1 MQTIKFSKYTG
12 AGNNYIFVDGRE
24 TNHNWNH
31 LAKSI
36 SDKNFGIGS
45 DGLIVLDKSNIADF
59 EMIMFNADGSEGEM
73 CGNGVRCMA
82 RFAEDVEV
90 IKPKQGNIKV
100 ATKAGI
106 KIINPYYKN
115 NIMTKAS
122 VDMGAPLFDPTKI
135 PVLPDTIEND
145 IPIVNFNYKDLSL
158 KLYCVNTGVP
168 HCIAY
173 IDEPVYD
180 FELEKIGPLVE
191 KHEKFPQGVNFE
203 IVNIKTDEDG
213 ELVNTI
219 VRVWER
225 GSGITLACGT
235 GATAVAAI
243 SKKLNHFNDVLHMN
257 FPGGDLSCNFN
268 KESSINMEGPI
279 EYIGSGTYNIN

>member
-24 TNHNWNH
+24 INHNWND

-45 DGLIVLDKSNIADF
+45 DGLIVLDKSDIADF

-100 ATKAGI
+100 STKAGI
-106 KIINPYYKN
+106 KIINPYYEN

-122 VDMGAPLFDPTKI
+122 VDMGAPIFDPTKI

-203 IVNIKTDEDG
+203 IVNIKTDEF
-213 ELVNTI
+213 I

-235 GATAVAAI
+235 GATAVTAI
-243 SKKLNHFNDVLHMN
+243 SKKLNLFDDVIHMN
-257 FPGGDLSCNFN
+257 FPGGDLSCNCS
-268 KESSINMEGPI
+268 KKSSINMEGPI
-279 EYIGSGTYNIN
+279 EHIGSGTYNINL

>member
-24 TNHNWNH
+24 TNHNWND

-45 DGLIVLDKSNIADF
+45 DGLIVLDKSDIADF

-73 CGNGVRCMA
+73 CGNGLRCMA

-106 KIINPYYKN
+106 KIINPYYEN

-122 VDMGAPLFDPTKI
+122 VDMGAPIFDPNKI
-135 PVLPDTIEND
+135 TVLPDTIENG

-191 KHEKFPQGVNFE
+191 KHDKFPQGVNFE
-203 IVNIKTDEDG
+203 IVNKKTDKY
-213 ELVNTI
+213 I

-243 SKKLNHFNDVLHMN
+243 SKKLNLFDDVIQMN
-257 FPGGDLSCNFN
+257 FPGGDLSCNCS
-268 KESSINMEGPI
+268 KDSSINMEGPI

>member
-24 TNHNWNH
+24 INHNWND

-45 DGLIVLDKSNIADF
+45 DGLIVLDKSDVADF

-73 CGNGVRCMA
+73 CGNGIRCMA

-100 ATKAGI
+100 STKAGI
-106 KIINPYYKN
+106 KIINPYYEN

-122 VDMGAPLFDPTKI
+122 VDMGAPIFDPTKI
-135 PVLPDTIEND
+135 PVLQDTIENG

-173 IDEPVYD
+173 TDEPVYN

-191 KHEKFPQGVNFE
+191 KYEKFPQKVNFS
-203 IVNIKTDEDG
+203 IVNRKE
-213 ELVNTI
+213 NKYI

-243 SKKLNHFNDVLHMN
+243 SKKLNLFDDVIHMN
-257 FPGGDLSCNFN
+257 FPGGNLTCNCS
-268 KESSINMEGPI
+268 KKSSINMEGPI
-279 EYIGSGTYNIN
+279 KYIGSGTYNIN

>member
-12 AGNNYIFVDGRE
+12 AGNNYIFVDGRKI
-24 TNHNWNH
+24 NHNWNN

-45 DGLIVLDKSNIADF
+45 DGLIVLDKSDIADF

-90 IKPKQGNIKV
+90 IKPNQGNIKV

-106 KIINPYYKN
+106 KIINPYYEN

-122 VDMGAPLFDPTKI
+122 VDMGAPIFDPTKI

-173 IDEPVYD
+173 IDKPVYD

-203 IVNIKTDEDG
+203 IVNKKTDKF
-213 ELVNTI
+213 I

-243 SKKLNHFNDVLHMN
+243 SKKLNLFDDVIQMN
-257 FPGGDLSCNFN
+257 FPGGDLSCNCS
-268 KESSINMEGPI
+268 KDSSINMEGPI

>member
-24 TNHNWNH
+24 INHNWND

-45 DGLIVLDKSNIADF
+45 DGLIVLDKSDIADF

-73 CGNGVRCMA
+73 CGNGLRCMA

-100 ATKAGI
+100 STKAGI
-106 KIINPYYKN
+106 KIINPYYEN

-122 VDMGAPLFDPTKI
+122 VDMGAPIFDPTKI

-173 IDEPVYD
+173 IDEPVYN

-191 KHEKFPQGVNFE
+191 KYDKFPQGVNFE
-203 IVNIKTDEDG
+203 IVNKKEDKY
-213 ELVNTI
+213 I

-243 SKKLNHFNDVLHMN
+243 SKKLNLFDDVIHMN
-257 FPGGDLSCNFN
+257 FPGGDLSCNCS
-268 KESSINMEGPI
+268 KKSSINMEGPI
-279 EYIGSGTYNIN
+279 EYIGSGTYNINL

>member
-24 TNHNWNH
+24 INHNWND

-45 DGLIVLDKSNIADF
+45 DGLIVLDKSDIADF

-73 CGNGVRCMA
+73 CGNGIRCMA

-100 ATKAGI
+100 STKAGI
-106 KIINPYYKN
+106 KIINPYYEN

-122 VDMGAPLFDPTKI
+122 VDMGAPIFDPTKI
-135 PVLPDTIEND
+135 PVLQDTIENG

-173 IDEPVYD
+173 IDEPVYN

-191 KHEKFPQGVNFE
+191 KYEKFPQKVNFS
-203 IVNIKTDEDG
+203 IVNKKE
-213 ELVNTI
+213 NKYI

-243 SKKLNHFNDVLHMN
+243 SKKLNLFDDVIHMN
-257 FPGGDLSCNFN
+257 FPGGDLTCNCS
-268 KESSINMEGPI
+268 KKSSINMEGPI
-279 EYIGSGTYNIN
+279 EYIGSGTYNINL

>member
-24 TNHNWNH
+24 INHNWND

-45 DGLIVLDKSNIADF
+45 DGLIVLDKSDIADF

-73 CGNGVRCMA
+73 CGNGLRCMA

-100 ATKAGI
+100 STKAGI
-106 KIINPYYKN
+106 KIINPYYEN

-122 VDMGAPLFDPTKI
+122 VDMGAPIFDPTKI

-203 IVNIKTDEDG
+203 IVNKKTDKY
-213 ELVNTI
+213 I

-243 SKKLNHFNDVLHMN
+243 SKKLNLFDDVIQMN
-257 FPGGDLSCNFN
+257 FPGGDLSCNCS
-268 KESSINMEGPI
+268 KDSSINMEGPI

>member
-24 TNHNWNH
+24 INHNWND

-45 DGLIVLDKSNIADF
+45 DGLIVLDKSDVADF

-73 CGNGVRCMA
+73 CGNGIRCMA

-90 IKPKQGNIKV
+90 IKPKQENIKV
-100 ATKAGI
+100 STKAGI
-106 KIINPYYKN
+106 KIINPYYEN

-122 VDMGAPLFDPTKI
+122 VDMGAPIFDPTKI
-135 PVLPDTIEND
+135 PVLQDTIENG

-173 IDEPVYD
+173 IDEPVYN

-191 KHEKFPQGVNFE
+191 KYEKFPQKVNFS
-203 IVNIKTDEDG
+203 IVNRKE
-213 ELVNTI
+213 NKYI

-243 SKKLNHFNDVLHMN
+243 SKKLNLFDDVIHMN
-257 FPGGDLSCNFN
+257 FPGGNLTCNCS
-268 KESSINMEGPI
+268 KKSSINMEGPI
-279 EYIGSGTYNIN
+279 KYIGSGTYNIN

>member
-1 MQTIKFSKYTG
+1 MIVKQMQTIKFSKYTG
-12 AGNNYIFVDGRE
+12 AGNNYIYVDGRE
-24 TNHNWNH
+24 KNYNWND

-45 DGLIVLDKSNIADF
+45 DGLIVLDKSEIADF

-90 IKPKQGNIKV
+90 IKPNKGNIKV

-106 KIINPYYKN
+106 KVINPYYEN

-122 VDMGAPLFDPTKI
+122 VDMGSPIFDATKI

-145 IPIVNFNYKDLSL
+145 IPIVNFKYNDLSL

-173 IDEPVYD
+173 IDEPVYNFD
-180 FELEKIGPLVE
+180 LEKIGPLVE
-191 KHEKFPQGVNFE
+191 KYEKFPQGVNFE
-203 IVNIKTDEDG
+203 IVNKKEDKY
-213 ELVNTI
+213 I

-243 SKKLNHFNDVLHMN
+243 SKKLNLFDDVLDMN
-257 FPGGDLSCNFN
+257 FPGGDLSCTCSNN
-268 KESSINMEGPI
+268 PSINMEGPI
-279 EYIGSGTYNIN
+279 EYIGSGTYNLN

>member
-24 TNHNWNH
+24 TNHNWND

-90 IKPKQGNIKV
+90 IKPKQRNIKV

-106 KIINPYYKN
+106 KIINPYYEN

-122 VDMGAPLFDPTKI
+122 VDMGAPIFDPTKI
-135 PVLPDTIEND
+135 PVFPDTIENE
-145 IPIVNFNYKDLSL
+145 IPIVNFNYGNLSL
-158 KLYCVNTGVP
+158 KLFCVNTGVP

-173 IDEPVYD
+173 MDEPVYD

-191 KHEKFPQGVNFE
+191 KYEKFPQGVNFE
-203 IVNIKTDEDG
+203 IVNKKADKY
-213 ELVNTI
+213 I

-243 SKKLNHFNDVLHMN
+243 SKKLNLFDDVIHMN
-257 FPGGDLSCNFN
+257 FPGGDLSCNCSN
-268 KESSINMEGPI
+268 KSSINMEGPI

>member
-1 MQTIKFSKYTG
+1 
-12 AGNNYIFVDGRE
+12 
-24 TNHNWNH
+24 

-45 DGLIVLDKSNIADF
+45 DGLIVLDKSDIADF

-73 CGNGVRCMA
+73 CGNGLRCMA

-100 ATKAGI
+100 STKAGI
-106 KIINPYYKN
+106 KIINPYYEN

-122 VDMGAPLFDPTKI
+122 VDMGAPIFDPTKI
-135 PVLPDTIEND
+135 PVLPDTIENG

-173 IDEPVYD
+173 IDEPVYN

-203 IVNIKTDEDG
+203 IVNKKTDKF
-213 ELVNTI
+213 I

-235 GATAVAAI
+235 GATAVAAV

-257 FPGGDLSCNFN
+257 FPGGDLSCNFS

>member
-24 TNHNWNH
+24 INHNWND

-45 DGLIVLDKSNIADF
+45 DGLIVLDKSDIADF

-73 CGNGVRCMA
+73 CGNGLRCMA

-100 ATKAGI
+100 STKAGI
-106 KIINPYYKN
+106 KIINPYYEN

-122 VDMGAPLFDPTKI
+122 VDMGAPIFDPTKI
-135 PVLPDTIEND
+135 PVLQDTIENG

-173 IDEPVYD
+173 IDEPVYN

-191 KHEKFPQGVNFE
+191 KYEKFPQGVNFE
-203 IVNIKTDEDG
+203 IVNKKADKY
-213 ELVNTI
+213 I

-243 SKKLNHFNDVLHMN
+243 SKKLNLFDDVIHMN
-257 FPGGDLSCNFN
+257 FPGGDLSCNCS
-268 KESSINMEGPI
+268 KKSSINMEGPI
-279 EYIGSGTYNIN
+279 EYIGSGTYNINL

>member
-1 MQTIKFSKYTG
+1 MIVKQMQTIKFSKYTG
-12 AGNNYIFVDGRE
+12 AGNNYIYVDGRE
-24 TNHNWNH
+24 KNYNWND

-45 DGLIVLDKSNIADF
+45 DGLIVLDKSEIADF

-82 RFAEDVEV
+82 RFAEEVEV
-90 IKPKQGNIKV
+90 IKPNKGNIKV

-106 KIINPYYKN
+106 KVINPYYEN

-122 VDMGAPLFDPTKI
+122 VDMGSPIFDATKI

-145 IPIVNFNYKDLSL
+145 IPIVNFKYNDLSL

-173 IDEPVYD
+173 IDEPVYNFD
-180 FELEKIGPLVE
+180 LEKIGPLVE
-191 KHEKFPQGVNFE
+191 KYEKFPQGVNFE
-203 IVNIKTDEDG
+203 IVNKKEDKY
-213 ELVNTI
+213 I

-243 SKKLNHFNDVLHMN
+243 SKKLNLFDDVLDMN
-257 FPGGDLSCNFN
+257 FPGGDLSCTCSNDP
-268 KESSINMEGPI
+268 SINMEGPI
-279 EYIGSGTYNIN
+279 DYIGSGTYNLN

>member
-1 MQTIKFSKYTG
+1 MQKIKFSKYTG

-24 TNHNWNH
+24 INHNWND

-45 DGLIVLDKSNIADF
+45 DGLIVLDKSDVADF

-73 CGNGVRCMA
+73 CGNGIRCMA

-90 IKPKQGNIKV
+90 IKPKQENIKV
-100 ATKAGI
+100 STKAGI
-106 KIINPYYKN
+106 KIINPYYEN

-122 VDMGAPLFDPTKI
+122 VDMGAPIFDPTKI
-135 PVLPDTIEND
+135 PVLQDTIENG

-173 IDEPVYD
+173 IDEPVYN

-191 KHEKFPQGVNFE
+191 KYEKFPQKVNFS
-203 IVNIKTDEDG
+203 IVNRKE
-213 ELVNTI
+213 NKYI

-243 SKKLNHFNDVLHMN
+243 SKKLNLFDDVIHMN
-257 FPGGDLSCNFN
+257 FPGGNLTCNCS
-268 KESSINMEGPI
+268 KKSSINMEGPI
-279 EYIGSGTYNIN
+279 KYIGSGTYNIN

>member
-24 TNHNWNH
+24 INHNWND

-45 DGLIVLDKSNIADF
+45 DGLIVLDKSDIADF

-73 CGNGVRCMA
+73 CGNGLRCLA
-82 RFAEDVEV
+82 RFAEDNEI
-90 IKPKQGNIKV
+90 IKPKLENIKV
-100 ATKAGI
+100 STKTGI
-106 KIINPYYKN
+106 KTIYPYYEN

-122 VDMGAPLFDPTKI
+122 VDMGAPIFDPTKI
-135 PVLPDTIEND
+135 PVIPDTVENG
-145 IPIVNFNYKDLSL
+145 IPIVNFIYQNLSL

-173 IDEPVYD
+173 IDEPVCN
-180 FELEKIGPLVE
+180 FELEKIGPIVE
-191 KHEKFPQGVNFE
+191 KYDKFPQKVNFE
-203 IVNIKTDEDG
+203 IVNKKEDKY
-213 ELVNTI
+213 I

-243 SKKLNHFNDVLHMN
+243 SKKLNLFDDVIHMN
-257 FPGGDLSCNFN
+257 FPGGELICDCS
-268 KESSINMEGPI
+268 KKSSINMEGPI
-279 EYIGSGTYNIN
+279 EYICSGTYNINYNW

>member
-24 TNHNWNH
+24 TNHNWND

-73 CGNGVRCMA
+73 CGNGLRCMA

-122 VDMGAPLFDPTKI
+122 VDMGAPIFDPTKI

-158 KLYCVNTGVP
+158 RLYCVNTGVP

-191 KHEKFPQGVNFE
+191 KHDKFPQGVNFE
-203 IVNIKTDEDG
+203 IVNKKTDKY
-213 ELVNTI
+213 I

-243 SKKLNHFNDVLHMN
+243 SKKLNLFDDVIQMN
-257 FPGGDLSCNFN
+257 FPGGDLSCNCS
-268 KESSINMEGPI
+268 KDSSINMEGPI

>member
-24 TNHNWNH
+24 INHNWND

-45 DGLIVLDKSNIADF
+45 DGLIVLDKSDIADF

-73 CGNGVRCMA
+73 CGNGIRCMA

-90 IKPKQGNIKV
+90 IKPKQENIKV
-100 ATKAGI
+100 STKAGI
-106 KIINPYYKN
+106 KIINPYYEN

-122 VDMGAPLFDPTKI
+122 VDMGAPIFDPTKI

-168 HCIAY
+168 HCITY
-173 IDEPVYD
+173 IDEPVYN
-180 FELEKIGPLVE
+180 FELDKIGPLVE
-191 KHEKFPQGVNFE
+191 KYDKFPQGVNFE
-203 IVNIKTDEDG
+203 IVNKKEDKY
-213 ELVNTI
+213 I

-243 SKKLNHFNDVLHMN
+243 SKKLNLFDDVIHMN
-257 FPGGDLSCNFN
+257 FPGGDLSCNCS
-268 KESSINMEGPI
+268 KKSSINMEGPI
-279 EYIGSGTYNIN
+279 EHIGSGTYNINL

>member
-24 TNHNWNH
+24 INHNWND

-45 DGLIVLDKSNIADF
+45 DGLIVLDKSDIADF

-100 ATKAGI
+100 STKAGI
-106 KIINPYYKN
+106 KIINPYYEN

-122 VDMGAPLFDPTKI
+122 VDMGAPIFDPTKI

-173 IDEPVYD
+173 IDEPVYN

-191 KHEKFPQGVNFE
+191 KYDKFPQGVNFE
-203 IVNIKTDEDG
+203 IVNKKEDKY
-213 ELVNTI
+213 I

-243 SKKLNHFNDVLHMN
+243 SKKLNLFDDVIHMN
-257 FPGGDLSCNFN
+257 FPGGDLSCNCS
-268 KESSINMEGPI
+268 KKSSINMEGPI
-279 EYIGSGTYNIN
+279 EYIGSGTYNINL

>member
-24 TNHNWNH
+24 INHNWND

-45 DGLIVLDKSNIADF
+45 DGLIVLDKSDIADF

-73 CGNGVRCMA
+73 CGNGLRCMA

-100 ATKAGI
+100 STKAGI
-106 KIINPYYKN
+106 KIINPYYEN

-122 VDMGAPLFDPTKI
+122 VDMGAPIFDPNKI
-135 PVLPDTIEND
+135 TVLPDTIENG

-173 IDEPVYD
+173 IDEPIYN

-191 KHEKFPQGVNFE
+191 KYEKFPQGVNFE
-203 IVNIKTDEDG
+203 IVNKKEDKY
-213 ELVNTI
+213 I

-243 SKKLNHFNDVLHMN
+243 SKKLNLFDDVIHMN
-257 FPGGDLSCNFN
+257 FPGGDLSCNCS
-268 KESSINMEGPI
+268 KKSSINMEGPI
-279 EYIGSGTYNIN
+279 EYIGSGTYNINL

>member
-12 AGNNYIFVDGRE
+12 AGNNYIYVDGRE
-24 TNHNWNH
+24 KNYNWND

-45 DGLIVLDKSNIADF
+45 DGLIVLDKSEIADF

-82 RFAEDVEV
+82 RFAEEVEV
-90 IKPKQGNIKV
+90 IKPNKGNIKV

-106 KIINPYYKN
+106 KVINPYYEN

-122 VDMGAPLFDPTKI
+122 VDMGSPIFDATKI

-145 IPIVNFNYKDLSL
+145 IPIVNFKYNDLSL

-173 IDEPVYD
+173 IDEPVYNFD
-180 FELEKIGPLVE
+180 LEKIGPLVE
-191 KHEKFPQGVNFE
+191 KYEKFPQGVNFE
-203 IVNIKTDEDG
+203 IVNKKEDKY
-213 ELVNTI
+213 I

-243 SKKLNHFNDVLHMN
+243 SKKLNLFDDVLDMN
-257 FPGGDLSCNFN
+257 FPGGDLSCTCSNN
-268 KESSINMEGPI
+268 PSINMEGPI
-279 EYIGSGTYNIN
+279 DYIGSGTYNLN

>member
-24 TNHNWNH
+24 INHNWND

-45 DGLIVLDKSNIADF
+45 DGLIVLDKSDIADF

-73 CGNGVRCMA
+73 CGNGIRCMA

-90 IKPKQGNIKV
+90 IKPKLENIKV
-100 ATKAGI
+100 STKAGI
-106 KIINPYYKN
+106 KIINPYYEN

-122 VDMGAPLFDPTKI
+122 VDMGAPIFDPTKI
-135 PVLPDTIEND
+135 PVLQDTIENG

-173 IDEPVYD
+173 IDEPVYN

-191 KHEKFPQGVNFE
+191 KYEKFPQKVNFS
-203 IVNIKTDEDG
+203 IVNKKE
-213 ELVNTI
+213 NKYI

-243 SKKLNHFNDVLHMN
+243 SKKLNLFDDVIHMN
-257 FPGGDLSCNFN
+257 FPGGDLTCNCS
-268 KESSINMEGPI
+268 KKSSINMEGPI
-279 EYIGSGTYNIN
+279 EYIGSGTYNINL

>member
-1 MQTIKFSKYTG
+1 M
-12 AGNNYIFVDGRE
+12 
-24 TNHNWNH
+24 
-31 LAKSI
+31 
-36 SDKNFGIGS
+36 
-45 DGLIVLDKSNIADF
+45 IVLDKSDVADF

-73 CGNGVRCMA
+73 CGNGIRCMA

-90 IKPKQGNIKV
+90 IKPKQENIKV
-100 ATKAGI
+100 STKAGI
-106 KIINPYYKN
+106 KIINPYYEN

-122 VDMGAPLFDPTKI
+122 VDMGAPIFDPTKI
-135 PVLPDTIEND
+135 PVLQDTIENG

-173 IDEPVYD
+173 IDEPVYNFD
-180 FELEKIGPLVE
+180 LEKIGPLVE
-191 KHEKFPQGVNFE
+191 KYEKFPQKVNFS
-203 IVNIKTDEDG
+203 IVNRKE
-213 ELVNTI
+213 NKYI

-243 SKKLNHFNDVLHMN
+243 SKKLNLFDDVIHMN
-257 FPGGDLSCNFN
+257 FPGGDLTCNCS
-268 KESSINMEGPI
+268 KKSSINMEGPI
-279 EYIGSGTYNIN
+279 EYIGSGTYNINL

>member
-24 TNHNWNH
+24 TNHNWND

-73 CGNGVRCMA
+73 CGNGLRCMA

-100 ATKAGI
+100 STKAGI
-106 KIINPYYKN
+106 KIINPYYEN

-122 VDMGAPLFDPTKI
+122 VDMGAPIFDPTKI

-173 IDEPVYD
+173 IDEPVYN
-180 FELEKIGPLVE
+180 FKLEKIGPLVE
-191 KHEKFPQGVNFE
+191 KYEKFPQGVNFE
-203 IVNIKTDEDG
+203 IVNKKEDKY
-213 ELVNTI
+213 I

-243 SKKLNHFNDVLHMN
+243 SKKLNLFDDVIHMN
-257 FPGGDLSCNFN
+257 FPGGDLSCNCS
-268 KESSINMEGPI
+268 KKSSINMEGPI
-279 EYIGSGTYNIN
+279 EYIGSGTYNINL

>member
-1 MQTIKFSKYTG
+1 MQKIKFSKYTG

-24 TNHNWNH
+24 INHNWND

-45 DGLIVLDKSNIADF
+45 DGLIVLDKSDIADF

-73 CGNGVRCMA
+73 CGNGIRCMA

-90 IKPKQGNIKV
+90 IKPKQENIKV
-100 ATKAGI
+100 STKAGI
-106 KIINPYYKN
+106 KIINPYYEN

-122 VDMGAPLFDPTKI
+122 VDMGAPIFDPTKI
-135 PVLPDTIEND
+135 PVLQDTIENG

-173 IDEPVYD
+173 IDEPVYN

-191 KHEKFPQGVNFE
+191 KYEKFPQKVNFS
-203 IVNIKTDEDG
+203 IVNRKE
-213 ELVNTI
+213 NKYI

-243 SKKLNHFNDVLHMN
+243 SKKLNLFDDVIHMN
-257 FPGGDLSCNFN
+257 FPGGNLTCNCS
-268 KESSINMEGPI
+268 KKSSINMEGPI
-279 EYIGSGTYNIN
+279 KYIGSGTYNIN

>member
-24 TNHNWNH
+24 INHNWND

-45 DGLIVLDKSNIADF
+45 DGLIVLDKSDIADF

-73 CGNGVRCMA
+73 CGNGLRCMA

-100 ATKAGI
+100 STKAGI
-106 KIINPYYKN
+106 KIINPYYEN

-122 VDMGAPLFDPTKI
+122 VDMGAPIFDPTKI
-135 PVLPDTIEND
+135 TVLPDTIENG

-173 IDEPVYD
+173 IDEPVYN

-191 KHEKFPQGVNFE
+191 KYEKFPQGVNFE
-203 IVNIKTDEDG
+203 IVNKKEDKY
-213 ELVNTI
+213 I

-243 SKKLNHFNDVLHMN
+243 SKKLNLFDDVIHMN
-257 FPGGDLSCNFN
+257 FPGGDLSCNCS
-268 KESSINMEGPI
+268 KKSSINMEGPI
-279 EYIGSGTYNIN
+279 EYIGSGTYNINL

>member
-12 AGNNYIFVDGRE
+12 AGNNYIFVDGIE
-24 TNHNWNH
+24 INHNWND

-45 DGLIVLDKSNIADF
+45 DGLIVLDKSDIADF

-73 CGNGVRCMA
+73 CGNGLRCMA

-100 ATKAGI
+100 STKAGI
-106 KIINPYYKN
+106 KIINPYYEN

-122 VDMGAPLFDPTKI
+122 VDMGAPIFDPTKI
-135 PVLPDTIEND
+135 PVLQDTIENG

-173 IDEPVYD
+173 IDEPVYN

-191 KHEKFPQGVNFE
+191 KYDKFPQGVNFE
-203 IVNIKTDEDG
+203 IVNKKEDKY
-213 ELVNTI
+213 I

-243 SKKLNHFNDVLHMN
+243 SKKLNLFVDVIHMN
-257 FPGGDLSCNFN
+257 FPGGDLSCNCS
-268 KESSINMEGPI
+268 KKSSINMEGPI
-279 EYIGSGTYNIN
+279 EYIGSGTYNINL

>member
-12 AGNNYIFVDGRE
+12 AGNNYIYVDGRE
-24 TNHNWNH
+24 KNYNWND

-45 DGLIVLDKSNIADF
+45 DGLIVLDKSEIADF

-82 RFAEDVEV
+82 RFAEEVEV
-90 IKPKQGNIKV
+90 IKPNKGNIKV

-106 KIINPYYKN
+106 KVINPYYEN

-122 VDMGAPLFDPTKI
+122 VDMGSPIFDATKI

-145 IPIVNFNYKDLSL
+145 IPIVNFKYNDLSL

-173 IDEPVYD
+173 IDEPVYNFD
-180 FELEKIGPLVE
+180 LEKIGPLVE
-191 KHEKFPQGVNFE
+191 KYEKFPQGVNFE
-203 IVNIKTDEDG
+203 IVNKKEDKY
-213 ELVNTI
+213 I

-243 SKKLNHFNDVLHMN
+243 SKKLNLFDDVLHMN
-257 FPGGDLSCNFN
+257 FPGGDLSCTCSTNP
-268 KESSINMEGPI
+268 SINMEGPI
-279 EYIGSGTYNIN
+279 EYIGSGTYNLN

>member
-24 TNHNWNH
+24 INHNWND

-45 DGLIVLDKSNIADF
+45 DGVIVLDKSDVADF

-73 CGNGVRCMA
+73 CGNGIRCMA

-90 IKPKQGNIKV
+90 IKPKQENIKV
-100 ATKAGI
+100 STKAGI
-106 KIINPYYKN
+106 KIINPYYEN

-122 VDMGAPLFDPTKI
+122 VDMGAPIFDPTKI
-135 PVLPDTIEND
+135 PVLQDTIENG

-173 IDEPVYD
+173 IDEPVYN

-191 KHEKFPQGVNFE
+191 KYEKFPQKVNFS
-203 IVNIKTDEDG
+203 IVNRKE
-213 ELVNTI
+213 NKYI

-243 SKKLNHFNDVLHMN
+243 SKKLNLFDEVIHMN
-257 FPGGDLSCNFN
+257 FPGGDLTCNCS
-268 KESSINMEGPI
+268 KKSSINMEGPI
-279 EYIGSGTYNIN
+279 KYIGSGTYNIN

>member
-24 TNHNWNH
+24 TNHNWND

-73 CGNGVRCMA
+73 CGNGLRCMA

-106 KIINPYYKN
+106 KIINPYYEN

-122 VDMGAPLFDPTKI
+122 VDMGAPIFDPTKI

-191 KHEKFPQGVNFE
+191 KHDKFPQGVNFE
-203 IVNIKTDEDG
+203 IVNKKTDKY
-213 ELVNTI
+213 I

-243 SKKLNHFNDVLHMN
+243 SKKLNLFDDVIQMN
-257 FPGGDLSCNFN
+257 FPGGDLSCNCS
-268 KESSINMEGPI
+268 KDSSINMEGPI

>member
-24 TNHNWNH
+24 TNHNWND

-73 CGNGVRCMA
+73 CGNGLRCMA

-106 KIINPYYKN
+106 KIINPYYEN

-122 VDMGAPLFDPTKI
+122 VDMGAPIFDPTKI

-203 IVNIKTDEDG
+203 IVNKKTDKY
-213 ELVNTI
+213 I

-243 SKKLNHFNDVLHMN
+243 SKKLNLFDDVIQMN
-257 FPGGDLSCNFN
+257 FPGGDLSCNCS
-268 KESSINMEGPI
+268 KDSSINMEGPI

>member
-24 TNHNWNH
+24 INHNWND

-45 DGLIVLDKSNIADF
+45 DGLIVLDKSDIADF

-73 CGNGVRCMA
+73 CGNGIRCMA

-90 IKPKQGNIKV
+90 IKPKQENIKV
-100 ATKAGI
+100 STKAGI
-106 KIINPYYKN
+106 KIINPYYEN

-122 VDMGAPLFDPTKI
+122 VDMGAPIFDPTKI
-135 PVLPDTIEND
+135 PVLQDTIENG

-173 IDEPVYD
+173 IDEPVYN

-191 KHEKFPQGVNFE
+191 KYEKFPQKVNFS
-203 IVNIKTDEDG
+203 IVNRKE
-213 ELVNTI
+213 NKYI

-243 SKKLNHFNDVLHMN
+243 SKKLNLFDDVIHMN
-257 FPGGDLSCNFN
+257 FPGGDLTCNCS
-268 KESSINMEGPI
+268 KKSSINMEGPI
-279 EYIGSGTYNIN
+279 EYIGSGTYNINL

>member
-24 TNHNWNH
+24 INHNWND

-45 DGLIVLDKSNIADF
+45 DGLIVLDKSDVADF

-73 CGNGVRCMA
+73 CGNGIRCMA

-90 IKPKQGNIKV
+90 IKPKLENIKV
-100 ATKAGI
+100 STKAGI
-106 KIINPYYKN
+106 KIINPYYEN

-122 VDMGAPLFDPTKI
+122 VDMGAPIFDPTKI
-135 PVLPDTIEND
+135 PVLQDTIENG

-173 IDEPVYD
+173 IDEPVYN

-191 KHEKFPQGVNFE
+191 KYEKFPQKVNFS
-203 IVNIKTDEDG
+203 IVNKKE
-213 ELVNTI
+213 NKYI

-243 SKKLNHFNDVLHMN
+243 SKKLNLFDDVIHMN
-257 FPGGDLSCNFN
+257 FPGGNLTCNCS
-268 KESSINMEGPI
+268 KKSSINMEGPI
-279 EYIGSGTYNIN
+279 KYIGSGTYNIN

>member
-24 TNHNWNH
+24 INHNWND

-45 DGLIVLDKSNIADF
+45 DGLIVLDKSDIADF

-90 IKPKQGNIKV
+90 IKPKQENIKV
-100 ATKAGI
+100 STKAGI
-106 KIINPYYKN
+106 KIINPYYEN

-122 VDMGAPLFDPTKI
+122 VDMGAPIFDPTKI
-135 PVLPDTIEND
+135 PVLQDTIENG

-173 IDEPVYD
+173 IDEPVYN

-191 KHEKFPQGVNFE
+191 KYEKFPQKVNFS
-203 IVNIKTDEDG
+203 IVNRKE
-213 ELVNTI
+213 NKYI

-243 SKKLNHFNDVLHMN
+243 SKKLNLFDDVIHMN
-257 FPGGDLSCNFN
+257 FPGGNLTCNCS
-268 KESSINMEGPI
+268 KKSSINMEGPI
-279 EYIGSGTYNIN
+279 KYIGSGTYNIN

>member
-24 TNHNWNH
+24 INHNWND

-45 DGLIVLDKSNIADF
+45 DGLIVLDKSDVADF

-73 CGNGVRCMA
+73 CGNGIRCMA

-90 IKPKQGNIKV
+90 IKPKQENIKV
-100 ATKAGI
+100 STKAGI
-106 KIINPYYKN
+106 KIINPYYEN

-122 VDMGAPLFDPTKI
+122 VDMGAPIFDPTKI
-135 PVLPDTIEND
+135 PVLQDTIENG

-173 IDEPVYD
+173 IDEPVYN
-180 FELEKIGPLVE
+180 FELEKVGPLVE
-191 KHEKFPQGVNFE
+191 KYEKFPQKVNFS
-203 IVNIKTDEDG
+203 IVNRKE
-213 ELVNTI
+213 NKYI

-243 SKKLNHFNDVLHMN
+243 SKKLNLFDDVIHMN
-257 FPGGDLSCNFN
+257 FPGGDLSCNCS
-268 KESSINMEGPI
+268 KKSSINMEGPI
-279 EYIGSGTYNIN
+279 KYIGSGTYNIN

>member
-24 TNHNWNH
+24 INHNWND

-45 DGLIVLDKSNIADF
+45 DGLIVLDKSDIADF

-73 CGNGVRCMA
+73 CGNGLRCMA

-100 ATKAGI
+100 STKAGI
-106 KIINPYYKN
+106 KIINPYYEN

-122 VDMGAPLFDPTKI
+122 VDMGAPIFDPTKI

-191 KHEKFPQGVNFE
+191 KYEKFPQGVNFE
-203 IVNIKTDEDG
+203 IVNKKADKY
-213 ELVNTI
+213 I

-243 SKKLNHFNDVLHMN
+243 SKKLKLFDDVIQMN
-257 FPGGDLSCNFN
+257 FPGGDLSCNCS
-268 KESSINMEGPI
+268 KDSSINMEGPI

>member
-24 TNHNWNH
+24 INHNWND

-45 DGLIVLDKSNIADF
+45 DGLIVLDKSDVADF

-73 CGNGVRCMA
+73 CGNGIRCMA

-90 IKPKQGNIKV
+90 IKPKQENIKV
-100 ATKAGI
+100 STKAGI
-106 KIINPYYKN
+106 KIINPYYEN

-122 VDMGAPLFDPTKI
+122 VDMGAPIFDPTKI
-135 PVLPDTIEND
+135 PVLQDTIENG

-173 IDEPVYD
+173 IDEPVYN

-191 KHEKFPQGVNFE
+191 KYEKFPQKVNFS
-203 IVNIKTDEDG
+203 IVNRKE
-213 ELVNTI
+213 NKYI

-243 SKKLNHFNDVLHMN
+243 SKKLNLFDEVIHMN
-257 FPGGDLSCNFN
+257 FPGGDLTCNCS
-268 KESSINMEGPI
+268 KKSSINMECPI
-279 EYIGSGTYNIN
+279 KYIGSGSYNIN